1 MQPVHCSETKGFRPN
16 FIYDFYICIRR
27 VIKLY
32 KLLVPH
38 KFILKGDRNN
48 TDGKTSMCSHGSDSV
63 PIDPLI
69 IQPQIGYQN
78 VPNFILF
85 QFYLVKV
92 DLRYPPCDWLAL
104 SLAEFKMA
112 ESAENIFKTREIL
125 KKFLYNWAADRD
137 SWIHLTSC

>member
-1 MQPVHCSETKGFRPN
+1 MRAVKNERFSDIAK
-16 FIYDFYICIRR
+16 
-27 VIKLY
+27 
-32 KLLVPH
+32 
-38 KFILKGDRNN
+38 N
-48 TDGKTSMCSHGSDSV
+48 TVCFLAHGSASV

-85 QFYLVKV
+85 QFYLVEV

-104 SLAEFKMA
+104 ALAEFKMA
-112 ESAENIFKTREIL
+112 ESAENYFKTREIL

-137 SWIHLTSC
+137 SWIHLTRC